1 MRDVRQVDLKTV
13 LAGREEM
20 VVMEVDGRG
29 SGGRG
34 EEWRRMLVGHV
45 GDLDVEDQ
53 TESLQY

>member
-1 MRDVRQVDLKTV
+1 MRDVRQVDLSTV